1 MKKFIGPLL
10 FVLLVIVLS
19 GCNLLVPEAVTPT
32 IAPTMT
38 IAAFP
43 TEPVVQTEIPLPT
56 AIPPTATPAPA
67 ATASAVTMLSA
78 EVTFDNYSLRSGPG
92 RLFERVNLYTTGDV
106 VSLIG
111 REFSNNWAL
120 VKTQDHAIGWMN
132 LVGLKL
138 YGDLNALPIFK
149 VDDAQMLFGHVY
161 LPGRIPATGIVV
173 SIAPSDNDL
182 SESYDTSSTN
192 ADGIWALYLPDD
204 SKGNWFIGPNAYTCE
219 VSNAVFPDSEGCT
232 LNGNLPSAQEITLP
246 FATGLAIE
254 FEILPLNP

>member
-1 MKKFIGPLL
+1 MKKIIGPLL

-19 GCNLLVPEAVTPT
+19 GCDYLVPAAVTPT

-43 TEPVVQTEIPLPT
+43 TEPVAQTEIPLPT

-78 EVTFDNYSLRSGPG
+78 EVVFDNFSLRSGPG
-92 RLFERVNLYTTGDV
+92 RFFERVKLYTTGDV

-161 LPGRIPATGIVV
+161 LPGKIPATGIGVAI
-173 SIAPSDNDL
+173 SSSENDL
-182 SESYDTSSTN
+182 SESIDNSTTN
-192 ADGIWALYLPDD
+192 ADGVWALYLPVDK
-204 SKGNWFIGPNAYTCE
+204 KGKWIIGPNSYGCE
-219 VSNAVFPDSEGCT
+219 GSNAVIAGSEGCT
-232 LNGNLPSAQEITLP
+232 LNGKLPSAQEITLP
-246 FATGLAIE
+246 FTTGLAIE
-254 FEILPLNP
+254 FEMLPLTP